1 MNRRRFGLGSRDT
14 RRGRAS
20 EFLYILSF
28 APEPRPRRRCGRPR
42 RPHPT
47 LGSSG
52 VRLHRTASSEIAAPN
67 IMTNVL
73 REREDA

>member
-1 MNRRRFGLGSRDT
+1 MSRRRFDLGSRDT

-28 APEPRPRRRCGRPR
+28 APEPRPRRRHGRPR

-52 VRLHRTASSEIAAPN
+52 ARLHRAASSEIATLRLTA
-67 IMTNVL
+67 NVP

>member
-1 MNRRRFGLGSRDT
+1 MNRRRFGLGSRDA

-28 APEPRPRRRCGRPR
+28 APEPRRRRRHGRPR

-52 VRLHRTASSEIAAPN
+52 ARLHRSASSQVATLSAAP
-67 IMTNVL
+67 TVV

>member
-14 RRGRAS
+14 RCGRAS
-20 EFLYILSF
+20 EFLYVFSF
-28 APEPRPRRRCGRPR
+28 AREPRPRRRYGRPR

-47 LGSSG
+47 FGSSG
-52 VRLHRTASSEIAAPN
+52 ATVHRATSAEIVTPGAV
-67 IMTNVL
+67 TNVV

>member
-1 MNRRRFGLGSRDT
+1 MSRRRFGLGSRNT

-28 APEPRPRRRCGRPR
+28 APEPRRRRRHGRPR

-52 VRLHRTASSEIAAPN
+52 VRFHRVTSAKITAPN
-67 IMTNVL
+67 ASPTVA